1 MLRRMRHLL
10 LLLALLAAC
19 ASPPRAPAKKFAMRS
34 YYMAVLR
41 RGPAWIAADTPE
53 RKQLLAGHMKT
64 IRRLAADGRLLIA
77 GPFDLPAPSD
87 AAPEAAPRDTLV
99 GVFLFDVPTQAEAEA
114 LVRTD
119 PTIAAGH
126 FAAQVLPWYGPR
138 GLTYDGRDEERA
150 KWGAP

>member
-1 MLRRMRHLL
+1 MLRPMRHLL
-10 LLLALLAAC
+10 PLLVFLAAC
-19 ASPPRAPAKKFAMRS
+19 ASPPRAPAKKFSMRS
-34 YYMAVLR
+34 YYMALLR

-53 RKQLLAGHMKT
+53 RKQLLAGHMKN
-64 IRRLAADGRLLIA
+64 IRRLAADGKLLIA
-77 GPFDLPAPSD
+77 GPFDLPA
-87 AAPEAAPRDTLV
+87 APDAAPRDALV

-138 GLTYDGRDEERA
+138 SLTYDGRDEERV
-150 KWGAP
+150 KWGSP